1 MPKSNTPSGNGWT
14 EKLNDGTPVR
24 IRSIDGQDA
33 ELELEFL
40 QHLSPEFRKARFL
53 GMVRDPSAE
62 VAHTLTDIDPARAMA
77 FIAVASYQGR
87 DHQIG
92 AAQFHVN
99 AAGDN
104 CDASLTVSGEWRK
117 RGVGSLLMRHL
128 IEAAR
133 ARGIQHMRAYVSIP
147 SDGGDNLIA
156 SIGFQRR
163 QDPRDPA
170 TVYYDL
176 PLQ

>member
-1 MPKSNTPSGNGWT
+1 M
-14 EKLNDGTPVR
+14 R
-24 IRSIDGQDA
+24 IRSIDGQDT

-53 GMVRDPSAE
+53 GMIRDPSPE
-62 VAHTLTDIDPARAMA
+62 VARTLTNLDPAHAMA
-77 FIAVASYQGR
+77 FIALASYQGR

-92 AAQFHVN
+92 AAQFRVN
-99 AAGDN
+99 ASGDN
-104 CDASLTVSGEWRK
+104 CDASLAVSGEWRK
-117 RGVGSLLMRHL
+117 RGLGSLLMRHL

-133 ARGIQHMRAYVSIP
+133 GRGIRHMRAYP
-147 SDGGDNLIA
+147 SMPCEGGDNLIA
-156 SIGFQRR
+156 RIGFRHR

-176 PLQ
+176 SLQ

>member
-1 MPKSNTPSGNGWT
+1 MPQTNAPSGNGWT
-14 EKLNDGTPVR
+14 EKLNDGTLVR

-53 GMVRDPSAE
+53 GMVRDPSPE
-62 VAHTLTDIDPARAMA
+62 VARTLTDIDPAHAMA
-77 FIAVASYQGR
+77 FIALTSHRGR
-87 DHQIG
+87 DRQIG
-92 AAQFHVN
+92 AAQFHMN
-99 AAGDN
+99 ATGDN
-104 CDASLTVSGEWRK
+104 CDASLTVSGDWRK

-128 IEAAR
+128 IEAAK
-133 ARGIQHMRAYVSIP
+133 ARGIQHMRAYVSMP
-147 SDGGDNLIA
+147 SDGSDNLIA
-156 SIGFQRR
+156 RIGFQRR